1 MAPLIILKI
10 ILWIL
15 VAILI
20 LLCIPVLAR
29 FEYDGELKV
38 CVRVLFIPFRVYPKE
53 EFENNKFVRFFK
65 RFAVKNKNPLEPTDS
80 ANKPAKEKEENS
92 FSKLIGQHG
101 FSGAVALLVDTARL
115 AAGSFGKVL
124 KNITVD
130 RFDLDVAIAD
140 EDAAETALSYGKWCA
155 VIYPASSLIL
165 RSVRR
170 YKKNITVTP
179 DFTAQQSTFKADV
192 KIHLYPLAMAGIAV
206 AFFAK
211 MLFRQ
216 IKKIISQKVA
226 ENLNAANNAN

>member
-1 MAPLIILKI
+1 MIVLKI

-15 VAILI
+15 AAILV
-20 LLCIPVLAR
+20 LLCIPVFAR

-53 EFENNKFVRFFK
+53 EFENNKIVRFIK
-65 RFAVKNKNPLEPTDS
+65 RFAVKNKDPLKPTDS
-80 ANKPAKEKEENS
+80 ANKPAKKKQENS
-92 FSKLIGQHG
+92 FTKLVGQHG

-115 AAGSFGKVL
+115 AVGSFGRVL

-130 RFDLDVAIAD
+130 RFDLDVTIAD

-155 VIYPASSLIL
+155 VIYPAASLVL

-170 YKKNITVTP
+170 YKKNINVNP

-192 KIHLYPLAMAGIAV
+192 KIHLYPLAMVGIAI

-216 IKKIISQKVA
+216 IKKTVSQKVA